1 VLPLFLGNLRD
12 AVVTASIIPMVIS
25 FLGMRLSG
33 ISAIL
38 MSLGAIGFG
47 MTVAGAVVM
56 IGNSVA
62 RLEEMDRNP
71 LWNRCGRLRA
81 VGTVDDLLAVA
92 TIMAVYLPIPLLRG
106 LEARMSRPMAITVCA
121 VVNSGPVELRASR
134 ASI

>member
-1 VLPLFLGNLRD
+1 
-12 AVVTASIIPMVIS
+12 
-25 FLGMRLSG
+25 
-33 ISAIL
+33 
-38 MSLGAIGFG
+38 

-71 LWNRCGRLRA
+71 LWNRCRGLRA
-81 VGTVDDLLAVA
+81 RLVRSMTFAVA

-106 LEARMSRPMAITVCA
+106 LEARMSRPMAIKVCA
-121 VVNSGPVELRASR
+121 ALNSGPVGLWASR